1 MVRDLAWER
10 ERECHLTL
18 EGGETVADKR
28 ILEELKDPLMHLIR
42 NAIDHG
48 IEPPAERRTKG
59 KPAVGTIVLRASQS
73 VGQVVVEVEDDGR
86 GLDLERIRQSA
97 SKSRRWRLED
107 LATMPVEQLQELIFV
122 SGLSTSNFVSDVSG
136 RGVGLDVVRTN
147 VERLKGTI
155 SVASR
160 PGGGTIFRIR
170 VPVTLVTARVV
181 VVSAGGLKYALP
193 MEFIAQSLLLRRNA
207 LFTLEG
213 LTAIQIAGEPVAV
226 ARLADLLALNRNDF
240 LAGAAS
246 NQQPLPADER
256 LSCLIIKVDGERF
269 ALLVDELSEDREVM
283 IKPTGDFLEQ
293 IPGISGTIILGSG
306 EVCPVL
312 QPRDLL
318 PALGRQKGLAG
329 EEGEAEAPAEKKLLL
344 LVEDSLTTRTR
355 MKRILEGGGY
365 EVVTAV
371 DGVNA
376 MSKLGTRRFDGLV
389 SDISMPH
396 MDGLT
401 LTARVRQLKRYAE
414 LPISLV
420 TMLASEEDKKRGL
433 EAGANAYITKPA
445 FDQKLLLD
453 TLRRLV

>member
-1 MVRDLAWER
+1 
-10 ERECHLTL
+10 
-18 EGGETVADKR
+18 
-28 ILEELKDPLMHLIR
+28 
-42 NAIDHG
+42 
-48 IEPPAERRTKG
+48 
-59 KPAVGTIVLRASQS
+59 
-73 VGQVVVEVEDDGR
+73 
-86 GLDLERIRQSA
+86 
-97 SKSRRWRLED
+97 
-107 LATMPVEQLQELIFV
+107 
-122 SGLSTSNFVSDVSG
+122 
-136 RGVGLDVVRTN
+136 
-147 VERLKGTI
+147 
-155 SVASR
+155 
-160 PGGGTIFRIR
+160 

-181 VVSAGGLKYALP
+181 VVSARGLKYALP

-414 LPISLV
+414 LPIILV